1 MKKRL
6 FLESDILHEDELRF
20 VRRKV
25 YFILKDLGEEFDGKV
40 VFDTTIDYAWH
51 KLDEVF
57 EAVKSHDQIFADTSL
72 MPLISGHYSGAP
84 VIFNE
89 MMKRVIEEG
98 VEGKEV
104 FILTPYDDVY
114 FDDSMIDLELIPQAF
129 KNNKLFFYT
138 DDYDNIIELRNI
150 KK

>member
-6 FLESDILHEDELRF
+6 FLESDILHEDELRSTQ
-20 VRRKV
+20 RQV
-25 YFILKDLGEEFDGKV
+25 YFILKDLGEEFDEDT

-57 EAVKSHDQIFADTSL
+57 EAVKFHDQIFANTSL

-104 FILTPYDDVY
+104 FILRAYDDVE
-114 FDDSMIDLELIPQAF
+114 FDDRHLKITSYSF
-129 KNNKLFFYT
+129 
-138 DDYDNIIELRNI
+138 
-150 KK
+150 

>member
-6 FLESDILHEDELRF
+6 LLESDILHEDELRSTQ
-20 VRRKV
+20 RQV
-25 YFILKDLGEEFDGKV
+25 YFILKGLGEEFDEDT
-40 VFDTTIDYAWH
+40 VFDTIIDY
-51 KLDEVF
+51 VF

-84 VIFNE
+84 VVFNE

-104 FILTPYDDVY
+104 FILRPYDDVY

-129 KNNKLFFYT
+129 KNNKLFFLT
-138 DDYDNIIELRNI
+138 DDYESVIELKNI